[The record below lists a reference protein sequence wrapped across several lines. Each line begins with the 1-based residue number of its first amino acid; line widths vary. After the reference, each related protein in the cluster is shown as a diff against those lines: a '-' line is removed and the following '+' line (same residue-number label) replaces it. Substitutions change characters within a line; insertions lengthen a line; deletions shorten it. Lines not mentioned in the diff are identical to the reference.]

1 MGRWWDQYGFR
12 IILLLLASI
21 VALAIKFTQAS
32 AFSEAYYFVVRPFQ
46 SQKQLILEDRLTNA
60 RILELEQQVTELE
73 QQNQQLKQLLDYAE
87 TTEEKTIPAPVIG
100 RNRDRWW
107 NRVTLGKGSKD
118 GIKTGYV
125 VMGIGGVVGR
135 VTHTTPHTSKVL
147 LVSDTTSRVGATLS
161 RNRQLGYV
169 RGKDSSTAVMKFF
182 NQVADIKP
190 GDEISTSR
198 LSKLYPAGLP
208 IGRVKSHQ
216 VTKNDTS
223 EIEIEL
229 TAPIDVLEWVNVQSF
244 DKNTP
249 RKQ

>member
-1 MGRWWDQYGFR
+1 MSRWWDKYGSR
-12 IILLLLASI
+12 ILLLL
-21 VALAIKFTQAS
+21 VATLVAFAIKLTQAS

-46 SQKQLILEDRLTNA
+46 SQKQLVLEDRLTNA
-60 RILELEQQVTELE
+60 RILELEQQVIELE
-73 QQNQQLKQLLDYAE
+73 QQNQQLKQLLNYAE
-87 TTEEKTIPAPVIG
+87 TIGEETVTAPVIG
-100 RNRDRWW
+100 RSRDRWW

-118 GIKTGYV
+118 GIKKGYI

-147 LVSDTTSRVGATLS
+147 LVSDTTSRVGATVS

-190 GDEISTSR
+190 GDEIATSN
-198 LSKLYPAGLP
+198 LSKLYHPGLP
-208 IGRVKSHQ
+208 IGKVKSHQ
-216 VTKNDTS
+216 ITKNDTS

-244 DKNTP
+244 DNNTIN
-249 RKQ
+249 K